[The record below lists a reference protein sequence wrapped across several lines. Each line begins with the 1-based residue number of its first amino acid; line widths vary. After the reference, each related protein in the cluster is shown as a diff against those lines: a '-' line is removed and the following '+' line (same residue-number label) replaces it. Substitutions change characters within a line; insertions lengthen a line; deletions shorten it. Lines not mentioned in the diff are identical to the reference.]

1 MNEKKIMQKKQK
13 KLEFP
18 PQRAYFVAS
27 MVLVNKKG
35 QLLLTKEKN
44 NYSIWT
50 VPGGEV
56 EYKKKEQ
63 FLGAAIRET
72 EEEVDISVDPRKVQL
87 IDVRISYAEGDNPYK
102 KNNIFILIATC
113 IAHFPDKQQ
122 IKLKRSPDALERKYD
137 VKDFIWISPENILKK
152 KIKVHKNF
160 IKTIPII
167 SQWIKKYGKE

>member
-1 MNEKKIMQKKQK
+1 MKKNNK

-18 PQRAYFVAS
+18 PQKTYFVAS
-27 MVLVNKKG
+27 MVLINEEG

-44 NYSIWT
+44 NRNIWT

-56 EYKKKEQ
+56 DYKAKEQ
-63 FLGAAIRET
+63 FLDAAIRET
-72 EEEVDISVDPRKVQL
+72 KEEVDVSVDPREAQL

-102 KNNIFILIATC
+102 KHNIFILIATC
-113 IAHFPDKQQ
+113 IAHFSPKQK
-122 IKLKRSPDALERKYD
+122 ITLKRSFDALERKYD
-137 VKDFIWISPENILKK
+137 VKDFIWIAPEEISKK

-167 SQWIKKYGKE
+167 NQWIEKYGKG